1 MEGDLLKMEHI
12 INIYYA
18 DNARRLRKIVDKI
31 LLNYGG
37 LYDMDKD
44 DFYSLANEVFTS
56 VIRSYDNIRPFEVF
70 LYTCLCNKIKS
81 EISKRNTYKRVA
93 DRLSVSID
101 TLVDDNENITVGD
114 IIADNYN
121 IEDIVIGL
129 SEGEY
134 GSKTLVYLNKLSEIQ
149 RSILKLAAEG
159 YKPHEIQEKL
169 HISGKEYSDGMMA
182 IHAYRN
188 ISILF

>member
-1 MEGDLLKMEHI
+1 MEQILNK
-12 INIYYA
+12 YYA
-18 DNARRLRKIVDKI
+18 DNAKRLRKIVDKI

-56 VIRSYDNIRPFEVF
+56 VIRSYDNTRPFEVF

-81 EISKRNTYKRVA
+81 EISKRNSYKRVA

-101 TLVDDNENITVGD
+101 ALVDINGNIKVGD

-121 IEDIVIGL
+121 IEDMVIGL
-129 SEGEY
+129 SGGEY
-134 GSKTLVYLNKLSEIQ
+134 DNKILLYLNRLSETQ
-149 RSILKLAAEG
+149 RSILELSAEG
-159 YKPHEIQEKL
+159 YKPHEIQKKL
-169 HISGKEYSDGMMA
+169 HISGKEYSDGKQA
-182 IHAYRN
+182 IHSYRN

>member
-1 MEGDLLKMEHI
+1 MEQI

-18 DNARRLRKIVDKI
+18 DNAKRLRKIVDKI

-56 VIRSYDNIRPFEVF
+56 VIRSYDNTRPFEVF

-81 EISKRNTYKRVA
+81 EISKRNSYKRVA

-101 TLVDDNENITVGD
+101 ALVDK
-114 IIADNYN
+114 
-121 IEDIVIGL
+121 IGRAH
-129 SEGEY
+129 
-134 GSKTLVYLNKLSEIQ
+134 V
-149 RSILKLAAEG
+149 
-159 YKPHEIQEKL
+159 
-169 HISGKEYSDGMMA
+169 
-182 IHAYRN
+182 
-188 ISILF
+188 

>member
-1 MEGDLLKMEHI
+1 M
-12 INIYYA
+12 
-18 DNARRLRKIVDKI
+18 DKI
-31 LLNYGG
+31 LFTYYANNAKKLHMIVNKILKKFGG
-37 LYDMDKD
+37 ISDKDLD